1 MRAPVKERCE
11 VAVGAKLARETGWS
25 ACLDDGMYRPREQA
39 RSHRRFVVLVGL
51 EITLIRNQSVE
62 RRHFQLFRGV
72 LFDELFYS

>member
-1 MRAPVKERCE
+1 MRAPVKELCE
-11 VAVGAKLARETGWS
+11 VTVGAKLARESG
-25 ACLDDGMYRPREQA
+25 GQQA
-39 RSHRRFVVLVGL
+39 RSHRGLVVLVGL